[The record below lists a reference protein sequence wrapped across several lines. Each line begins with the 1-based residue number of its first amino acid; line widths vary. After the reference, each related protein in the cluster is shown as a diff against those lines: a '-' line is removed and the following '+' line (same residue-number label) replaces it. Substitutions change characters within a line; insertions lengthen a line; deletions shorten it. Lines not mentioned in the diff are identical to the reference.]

1 MASKCPPRSS
11 LPSTHLSQWIQ
22 PLLLPVPPAP
32 QVAIFQLGIL
42 SNLSSNIM
50 RFSTFFF
57 GKLSHFHRT
66 AVEGRWADALLESMD
81 AASRAIAR
89 QEEGP
94 ARTSRLA
101 RMMAATADLLGAMA
115 RGCGGLR
122 SGPAHNQT
130 FSPALALVE
139 AGRLEEGLEGLMR
152 AREGWLAEPRL
163 LVRLARHYEGA
174 VQALVRQ
181 TVLSAREQVG
191 SPERAIV
198 S

>member
-1 MASKCPPRSS
+1 MSTKEQSAKHSPLTMDSTTSPASTSC
-11 LPSTHLSQWIQ
+11 STGSHFPTWDFVKPQFKHNQIQ
-22 PLLLPVPPAP
+22 YL
-32 QVAIFQLGIL
+32 
-42 SNLSSNIM
+42 
-50 RFSTFFF
+50 FFF

-181 TVLSAREQVG
+181 TILSAREQVG
-191 SPERAIV
+191 SPERAFV